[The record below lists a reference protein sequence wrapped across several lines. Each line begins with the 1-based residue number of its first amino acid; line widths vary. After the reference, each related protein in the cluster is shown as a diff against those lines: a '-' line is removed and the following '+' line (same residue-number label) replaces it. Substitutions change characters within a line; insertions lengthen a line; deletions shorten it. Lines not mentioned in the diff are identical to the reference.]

1 MTLLEYLYGQKT
13 TFTEK
18 KVFQKENTSGEL
30 SGAGK
35 EIFTLKSFLHITFT
49 FSLLFLSISSMC
61 LYY

>member
-18 KVFQKENTSGEL
+18 KVFQKENTSGVL

-49 FSLLFLSISSMC
+49 LLFLSISSMC